1 MRTTMKPKSRTDTI
15 LKALLVLLGDSKRD
29 APQATE
35 AHAQVLF
42 EIKQWLSE
50 DEEDDEDE
58 G

>member
-1 MRTTMKPKSRTDTI
+1 MKPKSRTDTI